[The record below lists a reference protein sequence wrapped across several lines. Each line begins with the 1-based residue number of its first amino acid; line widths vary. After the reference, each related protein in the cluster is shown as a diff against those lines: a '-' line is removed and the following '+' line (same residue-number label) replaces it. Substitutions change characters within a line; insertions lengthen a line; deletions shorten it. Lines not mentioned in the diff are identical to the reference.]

1 MEGSLSQL
9 LGTKCKEALK
19 RMQRPI
25 ISSRLNIARTF
36 KVVGTYYKPYFN
48 HGGHVYTFLIL

>member
-25 ISSRLNIARTF
+25 ISSRLNIAGLLKLLEHIT
-36 KVVGTYYKPYFN
+36 N
-48 HGGHVYTFLIL
+48 LILIMEDMYIPF